1 MCLTQSVSAAA
12 KLWRLTEE
20 CRAEHVCNQQKF
32 RTVKWRSACLY
43 EGRQDGG
50 VGSKTLQKLQKLR
63 IISRPIARGSAA
75 SLSPFQTRW
84 PECMMEARLET
95 TGSFLRHP
103 ITCASLKCYLIAGR
117 WTDVRSNDYSSHRR
131 PILNRGGLEYR
142 TAGCVAHG
150 FGSRQTDSQHLLQM
164 CETRLTVITS
174 CDSVALASTLISASH
189 VVARDMVSSKMMTAW
204 VEAFYGTLPHR
215 PLSDA

>member
-50 VGSKTLQKLQKLR
+50 VGSKRLKTSETPH
-63 IISRPIARGSAA
+63 ISRPIARGSAA

-84 PECMMEARLET
+84 PECLMEARLET

-103 ITCASLKCYLIAGR
+103 IICASLKCYVIVGGS
-117 WTDVRSNDYSSHRR
+117 TDVRSNDYSSHRR
-131 PILNRGGLEYR
+131 PILHRGGLEYR

-150 FGSRQTDSQHLLQM
+150 SDLGRR
-164 CETRLTVITS
+164 TRSIAADV
-174 CDSVALASTLISASH
+174 
-189 VVARDMVSSKMMTAW
+189 
-204 VEAFYGTLPHR
+204 
-215 PLSDA
+215 

>member
-1 MCLTQSVSAAA
+1 MKVARMAVSGA
-12 KLWRLTEE
+12 R
-20 CRAEHVCNQQKF
+20 
-32 RTVKWRSACLY
+32 
-43 EGRQDGG
+43 
-50 VGSKTLQKLQKLR
+50 GSKLQKLR

-103 ITCASLKCYLIAGR
+103 ITCASLKCYLIVGR

-131 PILNRGGLEYR
+131 PILHRGGLEYR

-150 FGSRQTDSQHLLQM
+150 SDLGRR
-164 CETRLTVITS
+164 TRSIAADV
-174 CDSVALASTLISASH
+174 
-189 VVARDMVSSKMMTAW
+189 
-204 VEAFYGTLPHR
+204 
-215 PLSDA
+215 